1 MDLKDLERECL
12 LAEKAHREEDA
23 PGEPSFTM
31 EVAKQTTQKDKRIKI
46 APGLYADVL
55 LHTDGENPTLVLVK
69 CEDVHQFLENLD
81 KPELSSKVKRIVQY
95 FFKKVGF
102 FRR

>member
-1 MDLKDLERECL
+1 MDLEDLERECL
-12 LAEKAHREEDA
+12 LAEKAHREDDA

-55 LHTDGENPTLVLVK
+55 LHTDGDSPAVVLVK
-69 CEDVHQFLENLD
+69 CKDVHKFLENLD
-81 KPELSSKVKRIVQY
+81 RPKLSSKVKRIAQD
-95 FFKKVGF
+95 FFKKV
-102 FRR
+102 R